1 NALAMDK
8 HLQIID
14 FFQGKKDIKQKV
26 IRGVHDP
33 YARLREDPLRVL
45 RALRFVSELGFSID
59 HTTLLAMKEE
69 IQSINKIAL
78 ERIANEF
85 IQIVKGLYV
94 KQSMQY
100 MTHIQGLSHLPL
112 FNTSEQ
118 LRHICESVNEPFTHF
133 SEAIAYFHLL
143 YDKIQVVEWSN

>member
-1 NALAMDK
+1 QAIFPAVIPVGVEFGTVIVRHKGKSYEVTTFRQDEASSEKTLKKDLMLRDFTMNALAMDK

-26 IRGVHDP
+26 IRGVHYP

-85 IQIVKGLYV
+85 IQIV
-94 KQSMQY
+94 
-100 MTHIQGLSHLPL
+100 
-112 FNTSEQ
+112 
-118 LRHICESVNEPFTHF
+118 
-133 SEAIAYFHLL
+133 
-143 YDKIQVVEWSN
+143 